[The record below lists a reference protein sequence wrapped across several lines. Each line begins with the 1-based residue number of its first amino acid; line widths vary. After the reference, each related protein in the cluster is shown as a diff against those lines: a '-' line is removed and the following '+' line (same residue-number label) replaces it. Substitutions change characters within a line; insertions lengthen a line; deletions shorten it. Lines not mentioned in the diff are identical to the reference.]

1 MAPEH
6 GTGPSLP
13 LVSLRMLYPVRRTM
27 PFTKGVSG
35 NPAGRPRKGQ
45 SLADLIRRYGDQ
57 KDPTTG
63 KRRKDLLAL
72 MLWDKSLEGDLRAA
86 EYVADRLLG
95 RPAQE
100 IRLESHQPSLV
111 FQIIDPRL
119 PLPAPAGDD
128 DAAIEGEAR
137 ELPPEDGRTEPP
149 S

>member
-1 MAPEH
+1 
-6 GTGPSLP
+6 
-13 LVSLRMLYPVRRTM
+13 MLYPVLRTM

-45 SLADLIRRYGDQ
+45 SLADLIRRYGDK
-57 KDPTTG
+57 KDPKTG

-100 IRLESHQPSLV
+100 IRLEGHQPSLI

-119 PLPAPAGDD
+119 PEPELPAPSEEV
-128 DAAIEGEAR
+128 IEGQAR
-137 ELPPEDGRTEPP
+137 ELTPEEAGRHAGEGQA
-149 S
+149 